1 MLIHST
7 KCLCNSISSVSRR
20 ARPVP
25 PGCPPRTGR
34 RRLFTAGV
42 ERLRATYNFTPR
54 TALRLVVQNVRTLR
68 DPALYVAPTIAVE
81 ASLTLS
87 ALFTY
92 RWSWASAA
100 YLGLGD
106 DREVGS
112 AETFAP
118 GHQQLFVKVQVA
130 TP

>member
-1 MLIHST
+1 MVCIAPRSPCASRLPSSHRST
-7 KCLCNSISSVSRR
+7 P
-20 ARPVP
+20 PVH
-25 PGCPPRTGR
+25 G
-34 RRLFTAGV
+34 GV

-81 ASLTLS
+81 GSLTLS

-92 RWSWASAA
+92 RWSWVSAA

-112 AETFAP
+112 AGTLAP

>member
-1 MLIHST
+1 MVCIARRSPCAFRLPSSHRST
-7 KCLCNSISSVSRR
+7 PPVHGRGR
-20 ARPVP
+20 AAARD
-25 PGCPPRTGR
+25 
-34 RRLFTAGV
+34 
-42 ERLRATYNFTPR
+42 YNFTPR

-81 ASLTLS
+81 GSLTLS

-112 AETFAP
+112 AGTFAP
-118 GHQQLFVKVQVA
+118 GHQQLLVKVEVA

>member
-1 MLIHST
+1 M
-7 KCLCNSISSVSRR
+7 
-20 ARPVP
+20 P
-25 PGCPPRTGR
+25 PGCPHRTGR

-81 ASLTLS
+81 GSLTLS

-112 AETFAP
+112 AGTLAP

>member
-1 MLIHST
+1 M
-7 KCLCNSISSVSRR
+7 
-20 ARPVP
+20 P
-25 PGCPPRTGR
+25 PGCPHRTGR

-42 ERLRATYNFTPR
+42 ERLRATYNLTPR

-81 ASLTLS
+81 GSLTLS

-92 RWSWASAA
+92 RWSWPSAA

-106 DREVGS
+106 DREDAQV
-112 AETFAP
+112 FQRFLVVAP
-118 GHQQLFVKVQVA
+118 GHQQLLVKVQVA

>member
-1 MLIHST
+1 
-7 KCLCNSISSVSRR
+7 
-20 ARPVP
+20 VP

-68 DPALYVAPTIAVE
+68 DPALYVAPTSAAE
-81 ASLTLS
+81 GRLTLA
-87 ALFTY
+87 ALLTY
-92 RWSWASAA
+92 RWSWVSAA

-106 DREVGS
+106 DRELDSGG
-112 AETFAP
+112 TFAP
-118 GHQQLFVKVQVA
+118 GHQQLFVKIQAA

>member
-1 MLIHST
+1 MPS
-7 KCLCNSISSVSRR
+7 
-20 ARPVP
+20 
-25 PGCPPRTGR
+25 GCPPRTGR

-68 DPALYVAPTIAVE
+68 DPALYVATIAVE
-81 ASLTLS
+81 GSLTLS

-112 AETFAP
+112 AGTFAP
-118 GHQQLFVKVQVA
+118 GHQQLLVKVQVA

>member
-1 MLIHST
+1 M
-7 KCLCNSISSVSRR
+7 
-20 ARPVP
+20 P
-25 PGCPPRTGR
+25 PGCPHRTGR

-54 TALRLVVQNVRTLR
+54 TALRLVVQNVRTRR

-81 ASLTLS
+81 GSLTLS
-87 ALFTY
+87 ALTY

-112 AETFAP
+112 AGTFAP

>member
-1 MLIHST
+1 MPS
-7 KCLCNSISSVSRR
+7 
-20 ARPVP
+20 
-25 PGCPPRTGR
+25 GCPPRTGR

-54 TALRLVVQNVRTLR
+54 TALRLVVQNVRTRR

-81 ASLTLS
+81 GSLTLS

-112 AETFAP
+112 AGTFAP